1 MGQNSAIP
9 PADTQNTT
17 TSSSYPTNN
26 RFRLKRNTN
35 TSNNPIS
42 KSFSSSSDRRRS
54 HGHGLRSS
62 SIGGLFRAGA
72 GAGTRRTTLDLDL
85 GTSLRFLPNLPSGTR
100 LHRTKPTVGV
110 RSPRLAIDLN
120 PQQFGWGAF
129 SWGTIGLEALWLELM
144 DISSKAN

>member
-110 RSPRLAIDLN
+110 RSPRLAIIDYMSFAAGSHFENLLLDRN
-120 PQQFGWGAF
+120 VLLATREC
-129 SWGTIGLEALWLELM
+129 SM
-144 DISSKAN
+144 